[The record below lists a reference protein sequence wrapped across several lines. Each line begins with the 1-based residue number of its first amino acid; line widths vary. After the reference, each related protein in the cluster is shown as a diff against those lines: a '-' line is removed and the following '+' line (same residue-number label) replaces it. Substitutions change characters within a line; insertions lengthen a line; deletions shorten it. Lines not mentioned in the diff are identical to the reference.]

1 MAELGVGEGGLP
13 DGARQFSNFVKVQK
27 DWGALGASIRGKGA
41 DPTPE
46 EWKNVSLFLRKVY
59 QLGGELEFLAG
70 TFPPDKKKPA
80 QALVKSIQVLFS
92 QR

>member
-27 DWGALGASIRGKGA
+27 DWAALGASIKGKGA
-41 DPTPE
+41 DTTPE

-70 TFPPDKKKPA
+70 TFPSDKKKTA
-80 QALVKSIQVLFS
+80 QALVKSIQV
-92 QR
+92 